1 MPHSRTAFLATSFA
15 VLFIFAWGCRGR
27 LLEETDEI
35 GLVTYSGM
43 CDASAAV
50 ALDDATFVVADD
62 EKNVFSV
69 YRADRPGPPLET
81 IRWDEPLAID
91 PDNDEHPEADV
102 EGAAVLGDRI
112 FWITSHGRN
121 RDGKWRA
128 NRHRFFAM
136 TVARGEDGLKF
147 EPFGKPYHE
156 LALRLADDPRM
167 SQLDL
172 ADALG
177 TPGKNA
183 KKLAP
188 KSAGLNIEGLA
199 PMPDGRS
206 LLIGFRNPRP
216 GGKAVIVPLLN
227 PTAVLAEGAAPEFG
241 DPILLDLEAE
251 FAGKTR
257 ELGIRSLA
265 FLDRLKCYLIVAG
278 PHGEKKQF
286 AIFCWSGKPEERPEL
301 LSHLTASVGR
311 AGDFAPEALI
321 VYSGGDK
328 LQLLGDDG
336 SRMVEV
342 QSAAE
347 CREGTFQD
355 GQCEAKYLLDRE
367 RQTFR
372 SLTFSVDDLR

>member
-15 VLFIFAWGCRGR
+15 LLFIFAWGCRGR
-27 LLEETDEI
+27 LLEETEEI
-35 GLVTYSGM
+35 GLVTYTGM

-50 ALDDATFVVADD
+50 ALDDATLLVADD
-62 EKNVFSV
+62 EKNVFGV
-69 YRADRPGPPLET
+69 YRADPPGPPLET

-102 EGAAVLGDRI
+102 EGAAVLGDCI

-121 RDGKWRA
+121 RDGKWRP

-136 TVARGEDGLKF
+136 RPVRGANGLTF
-147 EPFGKPYHE
+147 EPFGKPYRE
-156 LALRLADDPRM
+156 LALRLADDPR
-167 SQLDL
+167 LRELGFD
-172 ADALG
+172 DALG
-177 TPGKNA
+177 PEGKKA

-199 PMPDGRS
+199 AMPDGRS

-216 GGKAVIVPLLN
+216 GGKAVVTPLLN

-241 DPILLDLEAE
+241 DPILLDLQAE
-251 FAGKTR
+251 FAGKSR
-257 ELGIRSLA
+257 KLGIRSLA
-265 FLDRLKCYLIVAG
+265 FLDSLKCYLIVAG
-278 PHGEKKQF
+278 PHGEKKHF
-286 AIFCWSGKPEERPEL
+286 AIFRWSGKPEDQPKL
-301 LSHLTASVGR
+301 LPRLTASVHR

-321 VYSGGDK
+321 VYPGGDK
-328 LQLLGDDG
+328 IQLLGDDG

-342 QSAAE
+342 ESAAE

-355 GQCEAKYLLDRE
+355 GQCEAKYLLDPE

-372 SLTFSVDDLR
+372 SFVFSMDELR